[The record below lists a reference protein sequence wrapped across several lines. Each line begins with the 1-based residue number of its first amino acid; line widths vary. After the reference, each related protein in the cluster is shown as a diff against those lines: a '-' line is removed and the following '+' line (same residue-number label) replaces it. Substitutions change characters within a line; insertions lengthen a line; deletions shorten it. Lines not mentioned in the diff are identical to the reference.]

1 MARAKVLGRLNWQV
15 ATVADVR
22 VESVS
27 AATLVLEVDDWPG
40 HSAGQHVDLRLTA
53 EDGYTAQRSYSIA
66 SSATDDRLELTI
78 DHLPDGE
85 VSTYLTQVVE
95 VGDQLE
101 IRGPLGGW
109 FVWDV
114 DDPRP
119 VLLIGG
125 GSGLVPL
132 MAMVRTR
139 QHYPD
144 AAPFHLVYSTRS
156 PQDSLFATELVDS
169 SGPELSVATIYTR
182 TAPPNTTRPPG
193 RITAADLDVPRFLAA
208 DAPAVFVCGSNG
220 FVEAA
225 ANLLLALGHS
235 AANIKTERFGPTGGQ
250 P

>member
-22 VESVS
+22 VESVT
-27 AATLVLEVDDWPG
+27 AATLVLEVNDWPG
-40 HSAGQHVDLRLTA
+40 HLAGQHVDLRLTA

-66 SSATDDRLELTI
+66 SSAADDRLELTI

-109 FVWDV
+109 FVWDPV
-114 DDPRP
+114 DSRP
-119 VLLIGG
+119 VLLVGG

-132 MAMVRTR
+132 MAMMRTHR
-139 QHYPD
+139 NAPD
-144 AAPFHLVYSTRS
+144 AAPFHLVYSTRN
-156 PQDSLFATELVDS
+156 PGESLFAGELDDIS
-169 SGPELSVATIYTR
+169 RAGSSVAVIYTR
-182 TAPPNTTRPPG
+182 TAPPNTTRPPS
-193 RITAADLDVPRFLAA
+193 RITAADLDVPGFRAA